1 MFSLRSWLG
10 SRTHGRAAAAVVA
23 GGLLLASSAGA
34 QEPGGYIVG
43 EQRTLEMVVSVWG
56 EVLRPGEYRV
66 SDATDVLQLL
76 SKAGGPTE
84 FAKLSGVTITHAP
97 GTGGDKPRIEKVAI
111 DQYLHW
117 AKATAPPRLEP
128 GDVVVVPRNAFSKW
142 KQVAGILRDLSIV
155 ASTYFLYRRA
165 VN

>member
-1 MFSLRSWLG
+1 MFLLRSRPG
-10 SRTHGRAAAAVVA
+10 PAARARLAAAVTA
-23 GGLLLASSAGA
+23 AGLLWASSSRAQDTGA
-34 QEPGGYIVG
+34 YTLG
-43 EQRTLEMVVSVWG
+43 EQRTLEIVVSVWG

-97 GTGGDKPRIEKVAI
+97 GDPSGKPRIEKVAI
-111 DQYLHW
+111 DQYLQW

-142 KQVAGILRDLSIV
+142 KQLAGILRDLSIV